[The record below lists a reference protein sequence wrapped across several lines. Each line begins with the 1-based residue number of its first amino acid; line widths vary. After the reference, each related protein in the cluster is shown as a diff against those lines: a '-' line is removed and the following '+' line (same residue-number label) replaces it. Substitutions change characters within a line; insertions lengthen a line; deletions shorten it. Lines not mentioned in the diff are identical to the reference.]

1 MSTAKDGDS
10 VTFHYTGT
18 LSDGTQFDSSIGRDP
33 MGATLGQG
41 HLIPGFESALVGMEV
56 GDSQTFTIPA
66 DQAYG
71 ERKPDL
77 IQIIELESFPD
88 NGASVDI
95 GQTYEMTTHTGQPLP
110 VTIMA
115 VEEDKVTVDAN
126 HPLAGQD
133 LTFDLELVG
142 IED

>member
-18 LSDGTQFDSSIGRDP
+18 LSDGTQFDSSIGSDP
-33 MGATLGQG
+33 MGATLGSAQ
-41 HLIPGFESALVGMEV
+41 LIPGFEAALVGMEV
-56 GDSQTFTIPA
+56 GESRTFTVTA
-66 DQAYG
+66 DEAYG

-77 IQIIELESFPD
+77 VQTLDLDMFPEG
-88 NGASVDI
+88 GATVEV

-110 VTIMA
+110 VTITA
-115 VEEDKVTVDAN
+115 IDENEVIVDAN

-142 IED
+142 IE